1 MLRVY
6 ACDGLVRCQVND
18 DFDDLDPHRIAVEI
32 EVPLRSKSCVRERIE
47 MQPYSEDPIARFV
60 HGWIIKLKYSARL
73 YACSRVQNGSNLSFH
88 GL

>member
-32 EVPLRSKSCVRERIE
+32 EVQLRSKKCAGERFE

-60 HGWIIKLKYSARL
+60 HG
-73 YACSRVQNGSNLSFH
+73 RVIRH
-88 GL
+88 RY